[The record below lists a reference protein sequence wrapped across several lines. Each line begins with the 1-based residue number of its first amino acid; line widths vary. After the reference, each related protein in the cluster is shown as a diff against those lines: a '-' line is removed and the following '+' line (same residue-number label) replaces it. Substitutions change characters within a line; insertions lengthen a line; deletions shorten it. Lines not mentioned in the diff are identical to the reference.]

1 MSLNS
6 FTLLDTTT
14 YGEASGN
21 YDGSSQDFYGNA
33 VTAADYYAGYSSIQT
48 ITFTV
53 TDFVGNIQ
61 LEATLNDQ
69 AESAAWF
76 FVDSFGD
83 PVTPTTETHPITVL
97 GNFVYLRVRVL
108 GFDAGTINS
117 ITINY

>member
-1 MSLNS
+1 MTLNEEY
-6 FTLLDTTT
+6 LLNRTV

-21 YDGSSQDFYGNA
+21 YDGSSQDFAGNA

-69 AESAAWF
+69 AESTAWF

-83 PVTPTTETHPITVL
+83 PVTATTDTHPITVL
-97 GNFVYLRVRVL
+97 GNFVYMRVKVL
-108 GFDAGTINS
+108 GFDSGTINS
-117 ITINY
+117 VTINY